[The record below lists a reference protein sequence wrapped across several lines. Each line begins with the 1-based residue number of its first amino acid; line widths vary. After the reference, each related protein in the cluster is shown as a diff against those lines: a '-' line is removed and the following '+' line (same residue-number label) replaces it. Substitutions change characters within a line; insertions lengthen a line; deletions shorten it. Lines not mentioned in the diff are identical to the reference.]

1 MLREAGEAPQV
12 VERQLACAAHD
23 YARLGELLRRRPP
36 PLVLSLA
43 RGSSAHAACYMN
55 YLLGLR
61 CGLPA
66 YGLPMSLLSLQGAQ
80 LQVQGALAV
89 AISQSGQSP
98 DLRLSLQQCATA
110 GATTVALVNE
120 LESPL
125 AAAASWPISLHAGPE
140 LCVAAT
146 KSCLASFV
154 AGALLLAHWQQD
166 LALLAAMAR
175 LPDLLHQLLRSD
187 CKPALDLLAPAQR
200 LMVVGRGL
208 GYGVAREA
216 ALKLKETCAL
226 QAEAFSA
233 AEIRHGPMTLLGA
246 ECPLLVIATEGPTM
260 AGLLDLAQELRARGA
275 PVLLLA
281 PERVP
286 GHDIAL
292 PDLPMGEW
300 LQPLLALQLVYRLA
314 AGLARR
320 RGLDPDRP
328 PHLSK
333 VTRTH

>member
-23 YARLGELLRRRPP
+23 YGRLGALLRSAPP

-43 RGSSAHAACYMN
+43 RGSSAHAACYQN
-55 YLLGLR
+55 YLVGLR
-61 CGLPA
+61 CGVPA
-66 YGLPMSLLSLQGAQ
+66 YGLPMSLLSVFGAP
-80 LQVQGALAV
+80 LAVRGALAV

-98 DLRLSLQQCATA
+98 DLRLSLQQCCAA
-110 GATTVALVNE
+110 GATTVALINE
-120 LESPL
+120 PESPL
-125 AAAASWPISLHAGPE
+125 AAAASWPIELHAGPE
-140 LCVAAT
+140 QCVAAT

-154 AGALLLAHWQQD
+154 AGALLVAHWQQD
-166 LALLAAMAR
+166 QALLAAMAR

-226 QAEAFSA
+226 QAEAFSG
-233 AEIRHGPMTLLGA
+233 AEIRHGPMTLLGP
-246 ECPLLVIATEGPTM
+246 ECPLLVIATHGPAL
-260 AGLLDLAQELRARGA
+260 AGLLALAAEQRARGT

-281 PERVP
+281 PEGVP
-286 GHDIAL
+286 GLDLPL
-292 PDLPMGEW
+292 PDLPLSEW